1 MRFKKKVL
9 KNLFEDV
16 LLKYLKKFKISFNP
30 KDFYRRRVETSRF
43 CCVFFKIL
51 REKFQSGRKKCM

>member
-30 KDFYRRRVETSRF
+30 KDFSLE
-43 CCVFFKIL
+43 
-51 REKFQSGRKKCM
+51 RE